1 MEIFLLVQRERNFN
15 VCVYDKN
22 LFGQDSKDSNVSD
35 CNQTRTQNH
44 LVRKRTLNQ
53 FSAYSPWDL
62 TDFEPIFLVF
72 RGQIGLELKT
82 VVRDRRNQRM
92 SDR

>member
-35 CNQTRTQNH
+35 YN
-44 LVRKRTLNQ
+44 
-53 FSAYSPWDL
+53 
-62 TDFEPIFLVF
+62 
-72 RGQIGLELKT
+72 
-82 VVRDRRNQRM
+82 
-92 SDR
+92 